1 MMVYDLSATIQFT
14 LASSCHATDGG
25 AAPDLIM
32 RDVCDDMQGNGRAAV
47 RSCGSSNAGYE
58 VDWSF
63 RAFLEVMFMAP
74 PMVIYLRTHAGQ
86 SDSQAK
92 VKAVQRIAGASG
104 LQREKVITDAK
115 VSGEIPLPLLLG
127 FSDEEMKRMRGGIHL
142 YWNNVLV
149 IPFYCDVECR
159 DGIIGIANVS

>member
-1 MMVYDLSATIQFT
+1 MVYDLAEEIEFTSA
-14 LASSCHATDGG
+14 DGG
-25 AAPDLIM
+25 AVPDLIM
-32 RDVCDDMQGNGRAAV
+32 SDVRKTGNGRSAV
-47 RSCGSSNAGYE
+47 RTFGSSNASYE

-63 RAFLEVMFMAP
+63 RALLEVMFMAP

-115 VSGEIPLPLLLG
+115 VSGDIPLPLLLG
-127 FSDEEMKRMRGGIHL
+127 FSDEETKRMRGGIHL
-142 YWNNVLV
+142 YWHNILI
-149 IPFYCDVECR
+149 IPFFCDVKCR